1 MLTALSYHLKVR
13 DYFKQQSKTW
23 TFFREA
29 KNKEEQLKEFKT
41 QLLKSSYKYNAE
53 TDSLIYDKVNF
64 AKQQL
69 GLDHLPVTVYQAE
82 FSDERNASI
91 IYVDNEAHIVFSGA
105 ITKLLNDEELL
116 AIIAHE
122 LTHVKLFQLFDGELE
137 IANRIIN
144 AIANNYNSDPAYF
157 ETARLFKL
165 YTEIFC
171 DRGSY
176 TVVQNRAP
184 IITALVKIATGV
196 ESVNAD
202 SFLKQADEIFQLND
216 LTKADTFSHPENFI
230 RAKAL
235 QLWHEQK
242 EGAEVAI
249 SRIIEGQT
257 DLDKLDIFKQ
267 VELANF
273 TRKFLQLFLKPKW
286 FQSSTIIALARQYF
300 ADFSLDENA
309 VLNESILAITDTKNI
324 SIKEYLSYVLFDFSS
339 ADGSLEEIPRG
350 WAFQFSEDLQ
360 LRDEFESIVKK
371 ELKMSDKKMQLYKL
385 EVLKAYYEV
394 KENEGEQIYSE

>member
-371 ELKMSDKKMQLYKL
+371 ELKMSDKKCSFISWKC
-385 EVLKAYYEV
+385 
-394 KENEGEQIYSE
+394 